1 MKYFDLCGY
10 KASRVAQ
17 GCMRM
22 DRLNAG
28 EVDTFIKTALAGG
41 INFFDHADIYGGGV
55 CEEKFGD
62 FLKENPSL
70 RDDMIIQT
78 KCGIQKSGGKAF
90 NFSKEYIISCVE
102 GSLKRLNTESIDFLL
117 LHRPDTLMEPEE
129 VAEAFEVLYKDGKIK
144 NLGVSN
150 QNPMQMELLNKY
162 LPQKIKVNQLQFGLG
177 HTGMVDIGINVNMKN
192 DEGINRDSDI
202 LHYCRLNDVTIQP
215 WSPFQHGFFGGSI
228 IDNPR
233 FPELNVKLK
242 EIADKYGVTPT
253 GMAIAWILR
262 HPSCMQPIIGTVNN
276 ERIKMV
282 CDASDID
289 ITRDEW
295 YALYMAA
302 GKNLP

>member
-1 MKYFDLCGY
+1 MKYFDLCGM

-17 GCMRM
+17 GCMRIDKM
-22 DRLNAG
+22 G
-28 EVDTFIKTALAGG
+28 YKEVDSFVKTALDGG

-62 FLKENPSL
+62 FLKDNPEL
-70 RDDMIIQT
+70 RDKVIIQT
-78 KCGIQKSGGKAF
+78 KCGIQKQPGKAF

-102 GSLKRLNTESIDFLL
+102 GSLKRLKTDSVDFLL
-117 LHRPDTLMEPEE
+117 LHRPDTLVEPEE
-129 VAEAFEVLYKDGKIK
+129 VAEAFDILNQSGKVK
-144 NLGVSN
+144 YFGVSN
-150 QNPMQMELLNKY
+150 QNPMQIELLNKY
-162 LPQKIKVNQLQFGLG
+162 LSNKVVVNQLQFGLG

-202 LHYCRLNDVTIQP
+202 LHYCRLHDITIQP

-228 IDNPR
+228 IDSPR
-233 FPELNVKLK
+233 YPELNVKLK

-253 GMAIAWILR
+253 GMAISWILR
-262 HPSCMQPIIGTVNN
+262 HPSVMQPIIGTVNN

-282 CDASDID
+282 CDAADVD
-289 ITRDEW
+289 ITRSEW

-302 GKNLP
+302 GKKLP